1 MFATPRR
8 LVLTSGRCVPCPG
21 HFVALF
27 RGTGGDTRLER
38 AGDESGRHT
47 LTHTHR
53 THTQTDR
60 HTQKEDQSKE
70 REKKRRSRVL
80 AGILGRHRR

>member
-38 AGDESGRHT
+38 ACDDSGRHT

-53 THTQTDR
+53 THRQTDR
-60 HTQKEDQSKE
+60 HTPEKGKGKKKKEVE
-70 REKKRRSRVL
+70 GPSRDP
-80 AGILGRHRR
+80 G